1 MRIIGIDPG
10 LGITGYGVI
19 ELKDAHMKLI
29 EAGII
34 KTSYKLPIQER
45 LKNIYKELEKL
56 LKEFKPDVLAL
67 EELYSHIAHPRTSIL
82 MAHARGVVCL
92 ASRLHGIKM
101 AGFSAK
107 RIKKAVTGNGNAS
120 KEQIEKMVSGLL
132 NLKKPLNQPDVADA
146 LALAIG
152 CAYMNNRQKTEGR
165 KNLAADIY
173 F

>member
-19 ELKDAHMKLI
+19 ELKGSRIKLI

-34 KTSYKLPIQER
+34 KTPHTLPIHVR

-56 LKEFKPDVLAL
+56 LKEFKPNIMAL
-67 EELYSHIAHPRTSIL
+67 EELYSHYAHPKTSIL

-92 ASRLHGIKM
+92 ASCIQGIEVR
-101 AGFSAK
+101 GFPAK
-107 RIKKAVTGNGNAS
+107 RIKKAVTGNGNAT
-120 KEQIEKMVSGLL
+120 KEQIEKMITGLL
-132 NLKKPLNQPDVADA
+132 NLKNQINQPDVADA

-152 CAYMNNRQKTEGR
+152 CSYIDNFGLNRFDQR
-165 KNLAADIY
+165 
-173 F
+173 